1 MIIKTNNFFGIESN
15 DLNRAIFARL
25 TKFSPMLEL
34 KFEIAST
41 WGDAS

>member
-1 MIIKTNNFFGIESN
+1 MIKRKTNDLESRDFCASN
-15 DLNRAIFARL
+15 EFPHP
-25 TKFSPMLEL
+25 PMLEL